1 MKKQITRSRPLTFII
16 LFVVIVAILEC
27 RIAFTQYESPGDAYE
42 REYNSTE
49 YQIIEGEK
57 SAYIVGEKEPMY
69 VIKHGQKWR
78 RPYSRKYD
86 TKYMEEG
93 HDATVCV
100 YEFNNLNDYYITIY
114 LKDNNA
120 VVSDNIGSDFVR
132 VNEDH
137 YGACV
142 TNPNED
148 YIIYVNEEKH
158 YIFK

>member
-1 MKKQITRSRPLTFII
+1 MKKQITRNRSLTFII

-42 REYNSTE
+42 HEHNSTE

-57 SAYIVGEKEPMY
+57 SACIVGGKGTLH
-69 VIKHGQKWR
+69 VIKSEEKWR
-78 RPYSRKYD
+78 IPYNNLYIPKYA
-86 TKYMEEG
+86 KNG
-93 HDATVCV
+93 NDAKVYV
-100 YEFNNLNDYYITIY
+100 YEYNNLNDYYIEIRS
-114 LKDNNA
+114 KDKNV
-120 VVSDNIGSDFVR
+120 VVSDNLGSDFVS
-132 VNEDH
+132 VNEH
-137 YGACV
+137 YYGACV